1 MTLVLVILGAA
12 LGAPARYL
20 TDWLIQGRHGSVFP
34 WGTFTV
40 NVSGSAL
47 LGFLVALAAPGAAGT
62 IAGIAFCGA
71 FTTYSMFGFETI
83 RLADQRAFLLAA
95 LNVMV
100 SIGAA
105 LGAAYGGLAVAH
117 AIT

>member
-20 TDWLIQGRHGSVFP
+20 ADWLIQGRHGTVFP
-34 WGTFTV
+34 WGTFAV

-47 LGFLVALAAPGAAGT
+47 LSFLVALAAPGAAGT

-71 FTTYSMFGFETI
+71 FTTYSMFGFETV
-83 RLADQRAFLLAA
+83 RLADQRAFLVAV
-95 LNVMV
+95 LNVLL
-100 SIGAA
+100 SIGCA
-105 LGAAYGGLAVAH
+105 LGAAYAGLVVAH
-117 AIT
+117 AIG

>member
-1 MTLVLVILGAA
+1 MTILLVILGAA

-20 TDWLIQGRHGSVFP
+20 TDWFIQGRHGSVFP
-34 WGTFTV
+34 WGTCVV

-47 LGFLVALAAPGAAGT
+47 LGFLVALATPGAAGV

-71 FTTYSMFGFETI
+71 FTTYSMFGFETV
-83 RLADQRAFLLAA
+83 RLADERAYRLAA
-95 LNVMV
+95 LNVIV

-105 LGAAYGGLAVAH
+105 L
-117 AIT
+117 